1 PRYYQEIAVNAA
13 ITAILHGKKR
23 ILLTLATGTGK
34 TFIAFQIARKL
45 WETQSPHPK
54 ILFIVDRDVLITQA
68 MDGNFSPF
76 GQARHRIQRKVQK
89 AYEMY
94 FALYQA
100 LDVDKEE
107 SELYKEY
114 PNDFF

>member
-1 PRYYQEIAVNAA
+1 VDEKQKQALLRPFNRDSKSPDGKVIEPRYYQEIAVNAA

-54 ILFIVDRDVLITQA
+54 ILFLVDRDVLIT
-68 MDGNFSPF
+68 
-76 GQARHRIQRKVQK
+76 
-89 AYEMY
+89 
-94 FALYQA
+94 
-100 LDVDKEE
+100 
-107 SELYKEY
+107 
-114 PNDFF
+114 